1 MQSLDKKDEQKLI
14 LRIFGHDFHYECEN
28 LCRVYYPNEKIEIR
42 YDDDGTDPLIVTTR
56 LFEKSDG
63 AKIEVTTDI
72 NSSVRT
78 ARASVTAN
86 GEELR
91 DKCELATAR
100 LIFELLSAETGYV
113 PPWGVLTGVRPS
125 KLMLRLISQ
134 LGEQGAFEYFT
145 RDLLVSPEKAGLAA
159 TVAKAEEK
167 IVASSQKNS
176 FSLYV
181 SIPFCPTRCS
191 YCSFVSHSI
200 ANSNA
205 KKLLPEYIDRLSD
218 ELSYLGDI
226 ASELG
231 LRLESI
237 YFGGGTPGVLEAPQL
252 DRLLCRIE
260 DSFDLSPLREYTV
273 EIGRPDTVTPEK
285 LRALRIHNVGRISI
299 NPQTFNQK
307 TLELIGRK
315 HTVEQAVKAYQL
327 AKSYDFDCVNM
338 DLIAGLPEEKFEDFA
353 ASVDTAIALS
363 PENITVHT
371 LALKR
376 SSELN
381 ASGAGVAN
389 GNEAKKMLE
398 YAWKRLDEKEYSPYY
413 MYRQSKCV
421 GNLENVGWCKAGTE
435 GLYNV
440 FMMEECHTV
449 LAAGAGGV
457 TKLCEPGG
465 TKVERIFNY
474 KYPYE
479 YISGFDKISE
489 RKNGIKSFYLSY

>member
-1 MQSLDKKDEQKLI
+1 MI
-14 LRIFGHDFHYECEN
+14 LRIFGHDFHYEAEN
-28 LCRVYYPNEKIEIR
+28 LCRVYFPNEKINIV
-42 YDDDGTDPLIVTTR
+42 YDESGDDSKQIITKCEPIEGGNIITVEALIDG
-56 LFEKSDG
+56 KSRKVQADV
-63 AKIEVTTDI
+63 I
-72 NSSVRT
+72 
-78 ARASVTAN
+78 ASGN
-86 GEELR
+86 DLR
-91 DKCELATAR
+91 DKSELKTAQ
-100 LIFELLSAETGYV
+100 LMFSVLSDITGYT

-125 KLMLRLISQ
+125 KLMLRLIDSM
-134 LGEQGAFEYFT
+134 GKDEAYRYFT
-145 RDLLVSPEKAGLAA
+145 EDLLVSEEKADLAL

-167 IVASSQKNS
+167 IVNLSEKNS

-200 ANSNA
+200 SNPSA
-205 KKLLPEYIDRLSD
+205 KKLLPEYLEKLSQ
-218 ELSYLGDI
+218 ELEMTGRI
-226 ASELG
+226 AKELG

-237 YFGGGTPGVLEAPQL
+237 YFGGGTPGVLEASQL
-252 DRLLCRIE
+252 DRLLCSVE
-260 DSFDLSPLREYTV
+260 NSFDLSALREYTV

-285 LRALRIHNVGRISI
+285 LRALKLHKVERISI

-307 TLELIGRK
+307 TLDIIGRK
-315 HTVEQAVKAYQL
+315 HSVEQSVKAYQL
-327 AKSYDFDCVNM
+327 ARAYDFRCINM
-338 DLIAGLPEEKFEDFA
+338 DLIAGLPEENVDDFR
-353 ASVDTAIALS
+353 ASVDTAVSLR

-381 ASGAGVAN
+381 ASGAEVAG
-389 GNEAKKMLE
+389 GNEAKAMLE
-398 YAWKRLDEKEYSPYY
+398 YASSKLSPLYSPYY

-421 GNLENVGWCKAGTE
+421 GNLENVGWCTE
-435 GLYNV
+435 GNECLYNV

-465 TKVERIFNY
+465 TNVERIFNY

-479 YISGFDKISE
+479 YISGFDKITE

>member
-1 MQSLDKKDEQKLI
+1 MI

-28 LCRVYYPNEKIEIR
+28 LCRVYYPNEKIEIK
-42 YDDDGTDPLIVTTR
+42 YDGSGDDPLTVETR
-56 LFEKSDG
+56 LFPEDG
-63 AKIEVTTDI
+63 GARVEVITSI
-72 NSSVRT
+72 NGSVRS
-78 ARASVTAN
+78 AGDEVKAP
-86 GEELR
+86 EDELR
-91 DKCELATAR
+91 DKCELRIAQ
-100 LIFELLSAETGYV
+100 LMFELLSAETGYT

-125 KLMLRLISQ
+125 KLMLRLTAQ
-134 LGEQGAFEYFT
+134 LGEQGAMDYFT
-145 RDLLVSPEKAGLAA
+145 KGLLVSPEKARLAA
-159 TVAKAEEK
+159 TVAKAEEQ
-167 IVASSQKNS
+167 IVASSRPNS

-200 ANSNA
+200 TNSNA
-205 KKLLPEYIDRLSD
+205 RKLLPEYLEKLSD
-218 ELSYLGDI
+218 ELGELGGI
-226 ASELG
+226 ARELG
-231 LRLESI
+231 LRLESV

-252 DRLLCRIE
+252 DRLLCSVE
-260 DSFDLSPLREYTV
+260 SSFDLSTLREYTV

-307 TLELIGRK
+307 TLELIGRN

-327 AKSYDFDCVNM
+327 AKSYDFDCINM
-338 DLIAGLPEEKFEDFA
+338 DLIAGLPGESYEDFT
-353 ASVDTAIALS
+353 ASVDTAVALS

-381 ASGAGVAN
+381 AFGAGVSD

-398 YAWKRLDEKEYSPYY
+398 YARKQLDCSGYSPYY

-421 GNLENVGWCKAGTE
+421 GNLENVGWCRSGTE

-479 YISGFDKISE
+479 YISGFDKITE

>member
-1 MQSLDKKDEQKLI
+1 MI

-28 LCRVYYPNEKIEIR
+28 LCRVYYPNEKINIV
-42 YDDDGTDPLIVTTR
+42 YDDSGEDDKTVITRCVPTDGGNTV
-56 LFEKSDG
+56 
-63 AKIEVTTDI
+63 EVEVCI
-72 NSSVRT
+72 GGELRKASSSVV
-78 ARASVTAN
+78 ADKD
-86 GEELR
+86 ELR
-91 DKCELATAR
+91 DKSELETAR
-100 LIFELLSAETGYV
+100 LMFALLSELTGYT

-125 KLMLRLISQ
+125 KLMLRLS
-134 LGEQGAFEYFT
+134 EQYGADKAYRYFT
-145 RDLLVSPEKAGLAA
+145 EDLLVSEEKATLAQ

-167 IVASSQKNS
+167 IVALSENNS

-205 KKLLPEYIDRLSD
+205 KKLLPEYLEKLAEEIRITG
-218 ELSYLGDI
+218 EI
-226 ASELG
+226 ATELG

-237 YFGGGTPGVLEAPQL
+237 YFGGGTPGVLEAPQM
-252 DRLLCRIE
+252 DRLLGAIE
-260 DSFDLSPLREYTV
+260 NSFDLSHLREYTV
-273 EIGRPDTVTPEK
+273 EVGRPDTVTPEK
-285 LRALRIHNVGRISI
+285 LRILRLHNVGRISI

-307 TLELIGRK
+307 TLELIGRN
-315 HTVEQAVKAYQL
+315 HSVEQAIKAYQL
-327 AKSYDFDCVNM
+327 AKAYGFDSINM
-338 DLIAGLPEEKFEDFA
+338 DLIAGLPGESFMDFA
-353 ASVDTAIALS
+353 SSVDTAVSLA

-381 ASGAGVAN
+381 ASGAGVSD

-398 YAWKRLDEKEYSPYY
+398 YASERLNGRGYAPYY

-421 GNLENVGWCKAGTE
+421 GNLENVGWHKNGTE
-435 GLYNV
+435 CLYNV

-449 LAAGAGGV
+449 LAVGAGGV
-457 TKLCEPGG
+457 TKLCEQG
-465 TKVERIFNY
+465 TNKVERIFNF

-479 YISGFDKISE
+479 YISGFDKITE